1 MARPSVCSMSIVLK
15 RKGDL
20 TSASLQL
27 KDEYDVFDDYSK
39 CQMQF
44 GGEKKIKRR
53 TKGKE
58 NIRDG
63 AVNCVSSAE
72 RVMASLV

>member
-44 GGEKKIKRR
+44 GGKKNKKENKRERKHKRR
-53 TKGKE
+53 
-58 NIRDG
+58 
-63 AVNCVSSAE
+63 CS
-72 RVMASLV
+72 